1 MWTQVSALSTMQW
14 AQAREEEQIPITEVI
29 SPFSSQTQQNTVA
42 MWPRPG
48 PVLHPWL
55 EAAFAGC
62 FLPLLSNLVSL
73 LSHNLQGCSTKRVY
87 LNKET
92 IDPEIHN
99 IWINPASDVHSCNLL
114 YFHPS
119 HSPFPG
125 RGCFPSLPC
134 SYRRSA
140 VSMETQTGS
149 ST

>member
-1 MWTQVSALSTMQW
+1 MNPSLRSQHHAMGTGKGRGTDSHNGGYFTLYLSNP
-14 AQAREEEQIPITEVI
+14 AEYCGNVA
-29 SPFSSQTQQNTVA
+29 SS
-42 MWPRPG
+42 RPCFT
-48 PVLHPWL
+48 PLTW
-55 EAAFAGC
+55 AFAGC

-125 RGCFPSLPC
+125 KGCFPSLPC